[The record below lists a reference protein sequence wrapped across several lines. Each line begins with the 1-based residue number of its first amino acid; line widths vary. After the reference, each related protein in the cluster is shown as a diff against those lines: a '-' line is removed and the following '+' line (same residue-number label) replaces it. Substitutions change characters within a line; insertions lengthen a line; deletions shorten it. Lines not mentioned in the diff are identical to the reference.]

1 MLDPCGTP
9 DTGIA
14 IDDSCPPDNSCLAQ
28 STSQSSNP
36 HGFCVTLPQGTYY
49 AMIDTW
55 PLPGCIPEFTLT
67 VDLGAYAPANDDCAN
82 AEAVGDVVDKP
93 FDTMCATFDGDGH
106 CMTGPNIWYCYTATC
121 TGYVTVSLCGSGYDT
136 RLAVYN
142 GCACYPTLGNM
153 IDCNDNF
160 CGLESQMT
168 FWAVDG
174 NDYLIEVGG
183 LADNTGLGLLSI
195 SCEQVV

>member
-1 MLDPCGTP
+1 MDPGPYTNTTCGRGDDYNNTCLGNYDGGEDIIYELNLTVGGDYKIVLDPCGTP

-93 FDTMCATFDGDGH
+93 FDTMT
-106 CMTGPNIWYCYTATC
+106 
-121 TGYVTVSLCGSGYDT
+121 VTV
-136 RLAVYN
+136 
-142 GCACYPTLGNM
+142 
-153 IDCNDNF
+153 
-160 CGLESQMT
+160 
-168 FWAVDG
+168 
-174 NDYLIEVGG
+174 
-183 LADNTGLGLLSI
+183 
-195 SCEQVV
+195 